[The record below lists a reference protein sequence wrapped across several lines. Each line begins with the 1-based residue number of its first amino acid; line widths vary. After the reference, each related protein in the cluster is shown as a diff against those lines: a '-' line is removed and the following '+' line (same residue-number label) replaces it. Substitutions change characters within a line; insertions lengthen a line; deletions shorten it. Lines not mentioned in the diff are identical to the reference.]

1 MVLMNLTITITKQIE
16 MKRILIAV
24 ICLLPILAWAQP
36 EGHFTSLMSPRKT
49 MPSFGAKND
58 YQWKM
63 TSFYTDDYY
72 QICSFSYDANH
83 RLLAMSDSIYGEYQV
98 IDSMSYDAAGN
109 LVRLSGWQKLNG
121 VWQNVYYIDYTYNAA
136 GLITSRSNYNN
147 FDGDWVL
154 GGIYSYTYN
163 NRNQLVLTTLNFGG
177 LLYQKT
183 EYQYSGDDCV
193 QELWYSYDF
202 DSGALLPSEKYV
214 TSYADGRKVLRLDSI
229 SDDGTY
235 WQYNGKFTYQYDSR
249 GNCTEYHHYDGTDYE
264 VERSLYT
271 YDYGKPLSS
280 TLIPWNPELDR
291 PRMYDNVDACV
302 REAWYSLDVDHVLQY
317 VCDYVY
323 EYNDINTGVQN
334 HVDQEVSLYPN
345 PASGSVVL
353 DGLQDGKADVQIY
366 DLSGRLLSV
375 CHAEGPSMMLDVA
388 SLAPGC
394 YMVRVAQGDWV
405 KVVKVVVE

>member
-1 MVLMNLTITITKQIE
+1 MKKITFFVLFIMMSLF
-16 MKRILIAV
+16 
-24 ICLLPILAWAQP
+24 AWAQP
-36 EGHFTSLMSPRKT
+36 AGHFSSPMALRQAT
-49 MPSFGAKND
+49 PFLGAKND

-63 TSFYTDDYY
+63 SNFHTDDYY
-72 QICSFSYDANH
+72 QICNFSYNADH

-109 LVRLSGWQKLNG
+109 LVRLSGWQKLGG

-147 FDGDWVL
+147 FDGIWEL
-154 GGIYSYTYN
+154 GGIYNYTYN
-163 NRNQLVLTTLNFGG
+163 AQNQLVLTTLDFSGM
-177 LLYQKT
+177 LYQKT
-183 EYQYSGDDCV
+183 EYQYVGNDCV
-193 QELWYSYDF
+193 QELWYSYNF
-202 DSGALLPSEKYV
+202 DTGTLLPSEKYV
-214 TSYADGRKVLRLDSI
+214 TSYANGHKVQVLDSV
-229 SDDGTY
+229 SDDGSH
-235 WQYNGKFTYQYDSR
+235 WMYNGKSTYQYDNS
-249 GNCTEYHHYDGTDYE
+249 GNCTEYHHYDGTNNE

-271 YDYGKPLSS
+271 YAPAMPLSS
-280 TLIPWNPELDR
+280 TLIPWNPEMDR

-323 EYNDINTGVQN
+323 DYADIQTSVQS
-334 HVDQEVSLYPN
+334 HEVSEVSLYPN

-353 DGLQDGKADVQIY
+353 DGLQDGGAEVKIY

-375 CHAEGPSMMLDVA
+375 RHAEGPSMMLDVA

-394 YMVRVAQGDWV
+394 YLVRVEQGSGV
-405 KVVKVVVE
+405 KVVKMVVE

>member
-1 MVLMNLTITITKQIE
+1 
-16 MKRILIAV
+16 MKRSLIAMFM
-24 ICLLPILAWAQP
+24 LLPLLGWAQP
-36 EGHFTSLMSPRKT
+36 AGHFASHFSPRKA
-49 MPSFGAKND
+49 MPSHGLRND

-72 QICSFSYDANH
+72 QICNFSYDADH

-109 LVRLSGWQKLNG
+109 LVRLSGWQKLGG

-136 GLITSRSNYNN
+136 GLITSRTNYNN
-147 FDGDWVL
+147 FDGSWEL
-154 GGIYSYTYN
+154 GGIYHYTYN
-163 NRNQLVLTTLNFGG
+163 AQNQLVLTTLDFSGM
-177 LLYQKT
+177 LYQKT
-183 EYQYSGDDCV
+183 EYQYVGNDCV
-193 QELWYSYDF
+193 QELWYSYNF
-202 DSGALLPSEKYV
+202 DTGTLLPSEKYV
-214 TSYADGRKVLRLDSI
+214 TSYADGHKVLVLDSV

-235 WQYNGKFTYQYDSR
+235 WQYNGKSTYLYDNS
-249 GNCTEYHHYDGTDYE
+249 GNCTEYHHYDEANSE

-271 YDYGKPLSS
+271 YAPAMPLSS
-280 TLIPWNPELDR
+280 TLIPWNPEIDR
-291 PRMYDNVDACV
+291 PRMYDNMDACV

-317 VCDYVY
+317 VCDYIY
-323 EYNDINTGVQN
+323 DYGDIQTSVQS
-334 HVDQEVSLYPN
+334 HDVSEVSLYPN

-353 DGLQDGKADVQIY
+353 DGLQDGKAEVQIY

-394 YMVRVAQGDWV
+394 YLVRVEQGSGV
-405 KVVKVVVE
+405 KVVKMVVE

>member
-1 MVLMNLTITITKQIE
+1 MKKITFFASFILMSLF
-16 MKRILIAV
+16 
-24 ICLLPILAWAQP
+24 AWAQP
-36 EGHFTSLMSPRKT
+36 AGHFSSPMALHQAT
-49 MPSFGAKND
+49 PFWGAKNN

-63 TSFYTDDYY
+63 SNFHTDDYY
-72 QICSFSYDANH
+72 QICNFSYNADH
-83 RLLAMSDSIYGEYQV
+83 RLLAMSDSIYGEYNV

-109 LVRLSGWQKLNG
+109 LVRLSGWQVLDG
-121 VWQNVYYIDYTYNAA
+121 VRQNVYYIDYTYNAA

-323 EYNDINTGVQN
+323 EYNDINTGVQAAES
-334 HVDQEVSLYPN
+334 QKVSLYPN
-345 PASGSVVL
+345 PASGRIVL
-353 DGLQDGKADVQIY
+353 DGLQDGDAEVRIH
-366 DLSGRLLSV
+366 DLSGRLVLTRRAS
-375 CHAEGPSMMLDVA
+375 GPTTALDITA
-388 SLAPGC
+388 LAPGC
-394 YMVRVAQGDWV
+394 YVVKVVQGEEV